1 MITLDGVTKRFGDV
15 TAVDAVSLTIARGE
29 VCALVG
35 PSGSGKSTLLRLVNR
50 LIPMDAGTIRIDGT
64 DIAALEPVA
73 LRRRIGY
80 VIQSIGLFPH
90 WTVAQNVATVP
101 RLLGWPRPRITQRVD
116 ELLDLVGLAPARY
129 GPRYAHEL
137 SGGEQQRVGV
147 ARALAADPDVL
158 LMDEPFGALDPLT
171 REGLQD
177 ELARI
182 HAATRKTILIVTHD
196 IDEAIRL
203 GTRIAILAQGRLMQH
218 GTPREVLSAPAND
231 FVRDFV
237 GGARAGLRLLKV
249 ATVRDRMRSE
259 PAAGEPIAAS
269 APLEEA
275 LALMMARGVQALPVR
290 DDTGVVGA
298 IRLADLVE
306 ARP

>member
-1 MITLDGVTKRFGDV
+1 MIALERVTKRFGDV
-15 TAVDAVSLTIARGE
+15 TAVDAVSLTVERGE
-29 VCALVG
+29 ICALVG
-35 PSGSGKSTLLRLVNR
+35 PSGSGKSTLLRLINR
-50 LIPMDAGTIRIDGT
+50 LIPLDAGTIRLDGT
-64 DIAALEPVA
+64 DTAALEPVT

-101 RLLGWPRPRITQRVD
+101 RLLGWPRPRIAARVD
-116 ELLDLVGLAPARY
+116 ALLDLVGLPPARY
-129 GPRYAHEL
+129 GARYPHEL

-171 REGLQD
+171 RESLQG

-203 GTRIAILAQGRLMQH
+203 GSRIAILAQGRLMQH
-218 GTPREVLSAPAND
+218 GTPREVLSAPANG

-259 PAAGEPIAAS
+259 AAVGDPIAVD

-275 LALMMARGVQALPVR
+275 LALMIARGVQALPVR
-290 DDTGVVGA
+290 DGTGVVGA

-306 ARP
+306 ARS